1 MGTQMVMKMNDDLT
15 FSIAD
20 YTPEVSNDSESPTTV
35 QDKVLQK
42 LRKIYPE
49 TYTINQMIHDPMVDG
64 KDAAIRKS
72 FQRLI
77 KKGLIELI
85 EDGDSNKSYKAIL
98 ARGEGAYLVPLEE
111 T

>member
-1 MGTQMVMKMNDDLT
+1 
-15 FSIAD
+15 
-20 YTPEVSNDSESPTTV
+20 
-35 QDKVLQK
+35 
-42 LRKIYPE
+42 
-49 TYTINQMIHDPMVDG
+49 MVDG

-85 EDGDSNKSYKAIL
+85 EDEESNKSYKAIL
-98 ARGEGAYLVPLEE
+98 ACGEGTYLVPLKE